1 VTGKAP
7 VRVDPVSAAFARL
20 PAILHAPQEAGHPV
34 SRSVRV
40 IGPLC
45 YGLLALALLAFA
57 AAVVVALGGFDQAP

>member
-1 VTGKAP
+1 MTIVAP

-45 YGLLALALLAFA
+45 YGLLAAALIAFVA
-57 AAVVVALGGFDQAP
+57 TMAIALGL